1 MDVDQ
6 VGDGNYTYNMQAQME
21 TKDRINKYFSDKRY
35 VIDLTYDNVTDEIF
49 YYLITK
55 DTEKVK
61 EIVLG
66 PYLLMQMET

>member
-6 VGDGNYTYNMQAQME
+6 VGYGNYTYNMQAQME
-21 TKDRINKYFSDKRY
+21 TKDRINKYFS
-35 VIDLTYDNVTDEIF
+35 DNVTDEIF

>member
-1 MDVDQ
+1 
-6 VGDGNYTYNMQAQME
+6 ME

-35 VIDLTYDNVTDEIF
+35 VIDLTYDNVTDEII

-66 PYLLMQMET
+66 PYLLM